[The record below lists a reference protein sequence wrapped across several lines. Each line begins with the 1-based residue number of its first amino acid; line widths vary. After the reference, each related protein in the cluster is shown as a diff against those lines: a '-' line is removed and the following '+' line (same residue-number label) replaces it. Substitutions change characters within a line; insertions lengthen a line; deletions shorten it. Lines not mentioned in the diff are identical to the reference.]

1 MKGTKVIL
9 GADKSY
15 KNTNVKKVNA
25 QRAATHWQ
33 KERVPRLKYPQCLQ
47 TRRKNN
53 YLTTYRIVSL

>member
-25 QRAATHWQ
+25 QRAATH
-33 KERVPRLKYPQCLQ
+33 
-47 TRRKNN
+47 
-53 YLTTYRIVSL
+53 